1 MPEVLLTIHCG
12 RSDAASIGGT
22 LRDATRHPV
31 HQRDETVLG
40 LDFSDATAAESVTGR
55 LDRVALE
62 VRVGEDAAQAIVAQI
77 GALKRLGPVR
87 WRLTPIITSGR
98 FA

>member
-1 MPEVLLTIHCG
+1 MPELLLTIHCS
-12 RSDAASIGGT
+12 RPDAAIIAVA

-31 HQRDETVLG
+31 HQRDEIVHG

-55 LDRVALE
+55 LDRVALD
-62 VRVGEDAAQAIVAQI
+62 VRVEESAVSAIIEQV
-77 GALKRLGPVR
+77 GALKRSAPVR
-87 WRLTPIITSGR
+87 WRLSPVISSGR

>member
-1 MPEVLLTIHCG
+1 MPELLLTIHCG
-12 RSDAASIGGT
+12 QSDAASIGGA

-31 HQRDETVLG
+31 HQRDETVHG

-55 LDRVALE
+55 LDRVSLE
-62 VRVGEDAAQAIVAQI
+62 VHVEEDVAPMVVAQI
-77 GALKRLGPVR
+77 GDLNRSGPVR
-87 WRLTPIITSGR
+87 WRLTPVIASGR